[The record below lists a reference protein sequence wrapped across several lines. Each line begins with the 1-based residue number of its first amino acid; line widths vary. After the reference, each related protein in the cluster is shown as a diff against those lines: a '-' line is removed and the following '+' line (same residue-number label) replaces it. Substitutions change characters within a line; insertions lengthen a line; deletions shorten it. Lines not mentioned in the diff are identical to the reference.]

1 MAFQN
6 NSGDIILDVVLT
18 DEGRRRLAMGG
29 SQFEITKFA
38 LGDDEINYAL
48 FDTGS
53 TTALQDLSILQT
65 PLLEAFTNNTSLM
78 KSKLLSLDGAADI
91 LYLPVLKIN
100 DLQINSK
107 MTDLNNFVVCVDSRT
122 FVDSQR
128 DDDEAIGVNADG
140 ARAGFLKGT
149 TTGASD
155 GGTQIVIDSGIDTT
169 DVVNTLDQIE
179 NSFMIE
185 IDNRLGQIIDIN
197 GEQINAESIDDDNI
211 AVYVVSGEANS
222 SFVSTNVQTE
232 GNEAL
237 DSTINGPVGAR
248 LQFKIKSSDQLRTSN
263 FLFDRIGKR
272 DSTTY
277 QDKNR
282 DPQEVRMI
290 DSIIRVSG
298 MTLGYSIDIPVRFA
312 KSV

>member
-1 MAFQN
+1 
-6 NSGDIILDVVLT
+6 
-18 DEGRRRLAMGG
+18 MGG
-29 SQFEITKFA
+29 GNFEIAKFA

-78 KSKLLSLDGAADI
+78 KSKLLSLDSQADI

-100 DLQINSK
+100 DLQTKSK
-107 MTDLNNFVVCVDSRT
+107 MTDLNNFVVCVDART
-122 FVDSQR
+122 FIDSQS
-128 DDDEAIGVNADG
+128 DDHEAIGVSTSG
-140 ARAGFLKGT
+140 ERAGFLKGT
-149 TTGASD
+149 SD
-155 GGTQIVIDSGIDTT
+155 YSGTEIIIDSGIDTT

-185 IDNRLGQIIDIN
+185 IDNRLGQIISVN
-197 GEQINAESIDDDNI
+197 GNDLGADSIDDDNI
-211 AVYVVSGEANS
+211 AVYVVSAGTSAD
-222 SFVSTNVQTE
+222 FVQTNVETE
-232 GNEAL
+232 GNEAG

-248 LQFKIKSSDQLRTSN
+248 LKFKIKSSEQLRTSN

-272 DSTTY
+272 DATTY
-277 QDKNR
+277 VDKNG
-282 DPQEVRMI
+282 DSQEVRMI
-290 DSIIRVSG
+290 DSIVRVSG